1 MNDGKLSG
9 ILFDTG
15 FVAALAAMVLGP
27 LEIDNWALT
36 AGIIACC
43 FALASIALG
52 LQYWNEL
59 DQNDGQN
66 PPEAPEEVKTAEM
79 LSK

>member
-9 ILFDTG
+9 ILFDVG
-15 FVAALAAMVLGP
+15 FAAALAAMVLGP

-52 LQYWNEL
+52 LQYWNDLE
-59 DQNDGQN
+59 QEDGQH
-66 PPEAPEEVKTAEM
+66 PPEAPEEVTTAEPV
-79 LSK
+79 SK